1 MLKVSFTIHAHVC
14 WDSPRKV
21 NREKKKESVQC
32 GGHDFVAYAKEE
44 IARARKSRS
53 YSTARNYGTA
63 LRSFLRFYA
72 PQETLLFTAINCEL
86 VDAYG
91 DWLLKEEINQN
102 TLSCYMRSLRA
113 IYNKAVDEGLAK
125 QCYPFRNAFTGVART
140 KKRSIE
146 KQDLRRLREVEVK
159 PGSFMQLVR
168 DVFLFCFYACG
179 MPFIDVAFLKKSQIT
194 DGLIVYRR
202 QKTNQFV
209 QIKIEPCMQEIIDRY
224 SSPDREYV
232 FPFLT
237 STDKVTAHK
246 QFRSKIS
253 YYNRVLKDVGKIA
266 GLKVRLSSYVARH
279 TWATMAY
286 HAATDMP
293 VISQALGHTNIKTTQ
308 IYVKDIGNHRQ
319 NAANRRVL
327 KEVLDIAPL
336 YKS

>member
-21 NREKKKESVQC
+21 NREKKKEPVQSA
-32 GGHDFVAYAKEE
+32 GSDFIAYAKEE
-44 IARARKSRS
+44 ITRAKKSRS
-53 YSTARNYGTA
+53 HSTARNYGTA
-63 LRSFLRFYA
+63 LRSFLSFYA
-72 PQETLLFTAINCEL
+72 PRETLLFTAMNCEL

-91 DWLLKEEINQN
+91 DWLLQEGINQN

-113 IYNKAVDEGLAK
+113 IYNKAVAEGLTE
-125 QCYPFRNAFTGVART
+125 QCHPFRNVFTGVART

-146 KQDLRRLREVEVK
+146 KQDIRKLREVEVK

-179 MPFIDVAFLKKSQIT
+179 MPFIDAAFLKKSQLT
-194 DGLIVYRR
+194 DGVIAYRR
-202 QKTNQFV
+202 QKTHQFV
-209 QIKIEPCMQEIIDRY
+209 QIKIEPCMREIIDRY
-224 SSPDREYV
+224 SSPEREYV

-237 STDKVTAHK
+237 STDKVTAYK
-246 QFRSKIS
+246 QFRSKFS
-253 YYNRVLKDVGKIA
+253 YYNRVLKDIGKIA
-266 GLKVRLSSYVARH
+266 GLNVRLSSYVARH

-286 HAATDMP
+286 QSSADMP

-319 NAANRRVL
+319 NAANRKVL
-327 KEVLDIAPL
+327 KEVLDGAPL